1 MKITKKQLNKIKMIV
16 CDLDGTLFNHKK
28 EISSATIT
36 YLIKLQEN
44 GYTLVLATGRF
55 FYELKPYIEQLQL
68 EKYHGYVICCNGIEI
83 YDLTHN
89 KCRSFS
95 FLEQIE
101 INELLQL
108 ALYYR
113 LNIRANFDHKY
124 QMILNNWLY
133 FLIPLIRIFTKRYP
147 DLTFIKILL

>member
-1 MKITKKQLNKIKMIV
+1 MIV

-113 LNIRANFDHKY
+113 LNIRADFK
-124 QMILNNWLY
+124 
-133 FLIPLIRIFTKRYP
+133 
-147 DLTFIKILL
+147 

>member
-83 YDLTHN
+83 YDHT
-89 KCRSFS
+89 FYF
-95 FLEQIE
+95 FLFEY
-101 INELLQL
+101 LL
-108 ALYYR
+108 
-113 LNIRANFDHKY
+113 NV
-124 QMILNNWLY
+124 
-133 FLIPLIRIFTKRYP
+133 IPTSL
-147 DLTFIKILL
+147 FIKILL

>member
-1 MKITKKQLNKIKMIV
+1 MILLTISV
-16 CDLDGTLFNHKK
+16 DLFL
-28 EISSATIT
+28 
-36 YLIKLQEN
+36 
-44 GYTLVLATGRF
+44 
-55 FYELKPYIEQLQL
+55 
-68 EKYHGYVICCNGIEI
+68 
-83 YDLTHN
+83 
-89 KCRSFS
+89 

>member
-16 CDLDGTLFNHKK
+16 CDLDGTQFNHKK
-28 EISSATIT
+28 EISSATNT

-95 FLEQIE
+95 FLW
-101 INELLQL
+101 
-108 ALYYR
+108 
-113 LNIRANFDHKY
+113 LNSVPSRSQTIIF
-124 QMILNNWLY
+124 ILFNC
-133 FLIPLIRIFTKRYP
+133 FFVIF
-147 DLTFIKILL
+147 IILDPFVI